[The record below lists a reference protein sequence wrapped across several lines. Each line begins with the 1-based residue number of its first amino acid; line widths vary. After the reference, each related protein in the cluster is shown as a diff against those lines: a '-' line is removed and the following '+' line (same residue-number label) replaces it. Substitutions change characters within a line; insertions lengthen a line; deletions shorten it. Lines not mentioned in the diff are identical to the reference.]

1 MKIAAQ
7 KVKELMFRSP
17 EFVVKSLLTLYGMQT
32 GTEQQGRTTQE
43 LNRLGFN
50 KFDADVLSDI
60 SQRYYKF
67 RYLTDKQILLIR
79 KKIIKYRKQLTS
91 LHNSGTPIAS
101 DQEMAKFSKEK
112 WPTGRFKLRY
122 DKASKSIKI
131 EKGDPKK
138 KAGGLIF
145 KHHPAIGIATVE
157 GDTFPV
163 RSVLKKYG
171 LDWDEIEKWW
181 YKYVLD
187 ANSAKKLF
195 GKIKKDLGDKV
206 PTKLHLLHEP
216 EKVSN
221 ELFIVYRNGRLTVR
235 GNTSGLEAFL
245 KEQGFSQSKDKSW
258 LYTEKAFTLFKAKAK
273 IKDFRIALKADPKG
287 KDLLIKEDVPK

>member
-32 GTEQQGRTTQE
+32 GAEQQGRTTQE

-79 KKIIKYRKQLTS
+79 KKIIKYRKQLAS

-101 DQEMAKFSKEK
+101 NKEMAKFSKEK
-112 WPTGRFKLRY
+112 WPTGRFKLLY
-122 DKASKSIKI
+122 DKSSKTIKI

-138 KAGGLIF
+138 KEGGLIF
-145 KHHPAIGIATVE
+145 KHRPDIGIVTVE

-163 RSVLKKYG
+163 RGVLKKYG
-171 LDWDEIEKWW
+171 LDWEGLKKWW
-181 YKYVLD
+181 YKYVAD
-187 ANSAKKLF
+187 ANSAKKLAD
-195 GKIKKDLGDKV
+195 KLKKELGDKV
-206 PTKLHLLHEP
+206 PFKIDLLRVP

-221 ELFIVYRNGRLTVR
+221 ELFIVYRNGRVTVR

-245 KEQGFSQSKDKSW
+245 KEHGFSQSKDKSW

-273 IKDFRIALKADPKG
+273 IKEFRIALKADPRG
-287 KDLLIKEDVPK
+287 KELLIKEDVPK